1 MQMWDNNRTELSE
14 LPVAHSSMDEETML
28 TVSVNHE
35 VQAQAAELPTR
46 EKIKRLQEAMLP
58 MQSKQPEPRHF
69 FAPGMYL
76 RELVV
81 PAGMLMVGKI
91 HKHEHFLL
99 VLKGRAEVI
108 SEFGRVVVEA
118 GHISISP
125 AGVKRVVL
133 ALEDTQFVTVHVNKD
148 DSQDLAVIEA
158 AHIDPEVL
166 GIGAPTQQEVLK

>member
-1 MQMWDNNRTELSE
+1 MTLATIED
-14 LPVAHSSMDEETML
+14 
-28 TVSVNHE
+28 HE
-35 VQAQAAELPTR
+35 VQTAKFELPTR
-46 EKIKRLQEAMLP
+46 EKIQALQESMVP
-58 MQSKQPEPRHF
+58 IQCEQPEPKHF

-81 PAGMLMVGKI
+81 PAGMLIVGKI

-108 SEFGRVVVEA
+108 SEFGRMVVEA

-133 ALEDTQFVTVHVNKD
+133 ALEDTQFVTVHVNKE
-148 DSQDLAVIEA
+148 DSHDLAVIEA
-158 AHIDPEVL
+158 EHIEPEIL
-166 GIGAPTQQEVLK
+166 AIETQQKEALQ

>member
-1 MQMWDNNRTELSE
+1 MWDNNRTELSE

-35 VQAQAAELPTR
+35 VQTQDAELPTR
-46 EKIKRLQEAMLP
+46 EKIQRLQEAMLP

-108 SEFGRVVVEA
+108 SEFGRVVVDA

-133 ALEDTQFVTVHVNKD
+133 ALEDTQFVTVHVNKE

-166 GIGAPTQQEVLK
+166 GIGAQTQQEVLK